1 MAYSLDLRERVVA
14 AVKEGMT
21 QPEVAEHFKVSLSSV
36 ERYVRREREGEL
48 RAKPPPG
55 RAATIAA
62 ASYGALAEQVAR
74 HNDASLKEHCELWQ
88 QAQGASVSVYT
99 MCRTL
104 QRAGLSRKKDSSGE
118 PAGSQS
124 ESSVVASG

>member
-21 QPEVAEHFKVSLSSV
+21 QPEVAERFKVSVSSV

-88 QAQGASVSVYT
+88 QEQGASVSVYT

-104 QRAGLSRKKDSSGE
+104 QQAGLSRKKDASGE
-118 PAGSQS
+118 RARPRSQ
-124 ESSVVASG
+124 SSVVASG